1 MTARALAVALA
12 AIAAA
17 VIAVAVWPESP
28 ASLPASDPPVEFPAS
43 PRPALVVPRP
53 VRLGRSSA
61 LSHWASVR
69 VAVAAHSAP
78 TASAATVAW
87 LDRTTADGTTNI
99 VLVLGRHTDRHG
111 RLWIHV
117 RLPVLPNSLTAW
129 VPRAALGVY
138 GAVKTHLVVDL
149 ERLTVTLFRDGRPI
163 LRAPAGV
170 GQRQWPTP
178 KGSFYIR
185 DVLTKYAS
193 PFYGPVA
200 FGTSARSSVLTD
212 WPGEGFIGIH
222 GTDEPQLLPGRVSHG
237 CIRLRNEDILRLSK
251 LMPIGTPVTIH

>member
-17 VIAVAVWPESP
+17 VTAVVAWPQSPAPSP
-28 ASLPASDPPVEFPAS
+28 ASDEPLRLPGP
-43 PRPALVVPRP
+43 PRPAFVVPRP
-53 VRLGRSSA
+53 VRLSRSSA
-61 LSHWASVR
+61 LSYWASVR
-69 VAVAAHSAP
+69 VAVAARSAP
-78 TASAATVAW
+78 EATAATVAW
-87 LDRTTADGTTNI
+87 LARTTADGTTNI
-99 VLVLGRHTDRHG
+99 VLVLGRRTDRGG
-111 RLWIHV
+111 RLWVHV

-129 VPRAALGVY
+129 VPRATLGVY
-138 GAVKTHLVVDL
+138 GIVDTHLVVDL

-170 GQRQWPTP
+170 GLPQWPTP

-212 WPGEGFIGIH
+212 WPGGGFIGIH
-222 GTDEPQLLPGRVSHG
+222 GTDEPQLLPGHVSHG
-237 CIRLRNEDILRLSK
+237 CIRLRNEDILRLHR
-251 LMPIGTPVTIH
+251 LMPVGTPVTIR